1 MYILISLS
9 IVLDIVH
16 RLGVSFNATTFVK
29 LGLFSFQVEKKG
41 MGKDPIL
48 IELFER
54 TGVCQWKRIFPHEDD
69 RKPSFR
75 SAVAL
80 REY

>member
-29 LGLFSFQVEKKG
+29 LGLFSFSG
-41 MGKDPIL
+41 GKEGDGEGPY
-48 IELFER
+48 F
-54 TGVCQWKRIFPHEDD
+54 D
-69 RKPSFR
+69 
-75 SAVAL
+75 
-80 REY
+80 